1 MNNIIPIPFRS
12 KYDNKYHYFYKI
24 TNLINNKF
32 YYGIHSTYNLN
43 DGYMGSGSLINKA
56 KKKYGCE
63 NFKKEILEFFETR
76 DELKEKERIIVNS
89 QLLLDK
95 DCYNLSEGGKSG
107 STGVVV
113 SKNFSG
119 DIFAVR
125 GNDPRL
131 KTGELVGVTKG
142 WVLVK
147 NSKGEIFSV
156 KKGDPRLKTGELVGV
171 TKGYGTFKDKNGDI
185 VYMKLDDPRL
195 KTNEFMGLTTGKIHI
210 YNPSTYDEIM
220 VDKDVLTEYLKIGW
234 KKGSPSSIKNKGK
247 KLIHKNGENKYVSQD
262 DLQIYLNDGWELG
275 NSMVSKVKGYKHINK
290 DAINRYVHPDDLQ
303 MYLNDGWTL
312 GIYKSKRIK

>member
-43 DGYMGSGSLINKA
+43 DSYMGSGSLINKA
-56 KKKYGCE
+56 KKKYGRE

-125 GNDPRL
+125 GN
-131 KTGELVGVTKG
+131 
-142 WVLVK
+142 
-147 NSKGEIFSV
+147 
-156 KKGDPRLKTGELVGV
+156 DPRLKTGELVGV

-262 DLQIYLNDGWELG
+262 DLQMYLNDGWELG
-275 NSMVSKVKGYKHINK
+275 N
-290 DAINRYVHPDDLQ
+290 
-303 MYLNDGWTL
+303 
-312 GIYKSKRIK
+312 